1 MTFRKSFCDIHGQN
15 SSLSKL
21 TSFLVLTEC
30 WTELVYTLVSCT
42 VVFILP
48 WNSKHGFA
56 EKVIRLQI
64 FRPPLF
70 VKQTINCLHQ
80 APFWAIPCFE
90 VVEKQSIYRTVWAT
104 MSKIAVSVNLRRLVK
119 ALSGRHFGQGCRKNI
134 YKCNYFPGKY
144 NFLI

>member
-1 MTFRKSFCDIHGQN
+1 MTFRKCFCDIPGLN

-21 TSFLVLTEC
+21 TSFLILTG
-30 WTELVYTLVSCT
+30 WKWRTELVYTLVSCT
-42 VVFILP
+42 DVFILP

-70 VKQTINCLHQ
+70 VKQTLVSIKPL
-80 APFWAIPCFE
+80 FE
-90 VVEKQSIYRTVWAT
+90 PYLVLNGRVMEKQSIYGMVWTPT
-104 MSKIAVSVNLRRLVK
+104 MSKIAVSVNLRRLAAILARDVV
-119 ALSGRHFGQGCRKNI
+119 RTF